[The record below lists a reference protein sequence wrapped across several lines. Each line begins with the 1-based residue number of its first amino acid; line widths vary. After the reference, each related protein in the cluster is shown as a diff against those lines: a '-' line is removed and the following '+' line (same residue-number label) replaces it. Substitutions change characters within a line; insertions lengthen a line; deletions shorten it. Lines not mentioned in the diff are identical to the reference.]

1 MPKYS
6 ARYIVH
12 IQYLGYRFHGWAKQ
26 VGVKTVHQY
35 IDNTLS
41 FVIGSGT
48 YKTMGSSRTDAMV
61 SANQF
66 SFLLQ
71 SEEALQASFL
81 DEFNYNLPNDI
92 RAMRIEKAPKGY
104 NVIQPDKQKT
114 YLYLFAEG
122 EKSHPFCAPLLTTF
136 LKPLNIALMK
146 EGARCFEGE
155 HNFVSYMTKPR
166 REAQIIRTIE
176 TCRIVP
182 NTFFTAS
189 FFPEETWALQ
199 ITSTGFGRN
208 QVRLIMAQLVEL
220 GKGNITLETLKK
232 SLVERAQIPFKTI
245 APASGLILYETK
257 D

>member
-1 MPKYS
+1 MHKYS
-6 ARYIVH
+6 ASYIVH
-12 IQYLGYRFHGWAKQ
+12 IQYLGFRFHGWAKQ
-26 VGVKTVHQY
+26 IEVKTVHQY

-41 FVIGSGT
+41 FVIGSRT
-48 YKTMGSSRTDAMV
+48 FKTMGSSRTDAMV
-61 SANQF
+61 SASQF

-71 SEEALQASFL
+71 TEKPLQDTFL
-81 DEFNYNLPNDI
+81 DEFNFNLPSDI
-92 RAMRIEKAPKGY
+92 RAIYIEKAPKGY

-114 YLYLFAEG
+114 YLYLFAVG

-136 LKPLNIALMK
+136 LEPLNIALMK

-166 REAQIIRTIE
+166 RDTQIIRTVK

-182 NTFFTAS
+182 NTFYTAS
-189 FFPEETWALQ
+189 FFPEETWAME
-199 ITSTGFGRN
+199 ITSNGFARN

-220 GKGNITLETLKK
+220 GKGNITLETIKK